1 MSAASAAAQPQRKLT
16 SMPAQTL
23 VQWSV
28 EDGVGHIVLNRPDAA
43 NALNMACAQAI
54 GDAVA
59 QASRAH
65 VGAILLSANGKQ
77 FCAGGDIHEFV
88 ERRDDLDALVTAM
101 LDVLHPALHQLATLP
116 LPVVSAVQGPIGGA
130 GIAMALC
137 ADLVLASPAMKLRG
151 GYSAIGLSP
160 DLGASY
166 HLARRA
172 GSARAKNI
180 LMTNRALSAEQCLAW
195 GIVDEIHAAD
205 VLLPTARALAVQ
217 LARGATDAL
226 GGIKQ
231 LCDSAQ
237 SHDLRTHLD
246 LERAALLRCARSEQ
260 GREGVSAFVE
270 KRAPVFPAPG
280 GWTGRA
286 A

>member
-1 MSAASAAAQPQRKLT
+1 
-16 SMPAQTL
+16 MPAQAL

-28 EDGVGHIVLNRPDAA
+28 HGDGVGHLVLNRPDAA
-43 NALNMACAQAI
+43 NALNTACAQAI
-54 GDAVA
+54 GDAVE
-59 QASRAH
+59 QASRAN

-77 FCAGGDIHEFV
+77 FCAGGDIREFV

-101 LDVLHPALHQLATLP
+101 LDVLHPALHRLATLP

-137 ADLVLASPAMKLRG
+137 ADIVLASPAMKLRG

-166 HLARRA
+166 YLARRA
-172 GSARAKNI
+172 GSARAKN
-180 LMTNRALSAEQCLAW
+180 LLFTNRTLSAEQCLAW

-205 VLLPTARALAVQ
+205 ALLPAARALAAQ
-217 LARGATDAL
+217 LARGATGAL

-231 LCDSAQ
+231 LCDSAHE
-237 SHDLRTHLD
+237 HDLRTHLD
-246 LERAALLRCARSEQ
+246 LEREALLRCARSEQ

-270 KRAPVFPAPG
+270 KRAPVFS
-280 GWTGRA
+280 RA
-286 A
+286 VPPVPRDMSGKGV